1 MRRVLEA
8 QVALV
13 WDTLILSMVLLE
25 LLSLFSIR
33 CHLIDKTFLLMVV
46 IIDSLLLLLR
56 LLLFLKAL
64 LNAIALL
71 LIDSVADHLHWL
83 IILVLMVRT
92 CEIVWLVHDLCL
104 SQIAV
109 AHVIF

>member
-8 QVALV
+8 HVALV
-13 WDTLILSMVLLE
+13 LDTLILYMVLLE
-25 LLSLFSIR
+25 LLSLFPIR
-33 CHLIDKTFLLMVV
+33 RHLIDKTFLLLVV
-46 IIDSLLLLLR
+46 IINSLLLLLR

-71 LIDSVADHLHWL
+71 LIDSVTDHLHWFV
-83 IILVLMVRT
+83 ILVLMVRT
-92 CEIVWLVHDLCL
+92 CQIVWLIHDLCL
-104 SQIAV
+104 SQIAI